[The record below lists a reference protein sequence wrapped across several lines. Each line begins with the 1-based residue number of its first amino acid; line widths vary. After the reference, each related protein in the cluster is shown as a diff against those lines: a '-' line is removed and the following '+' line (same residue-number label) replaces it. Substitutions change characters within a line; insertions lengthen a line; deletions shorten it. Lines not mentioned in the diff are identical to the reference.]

1 MTVFG
6 VRSTANHESNSL
18 ASSVDNQRAMKQ
30 LELSNKIQTGLE
42 LKIDTMK
49 KEISKLNSASRPAR
63 AQRCQM
69 ARPIIVQNLCL
80 DKLTDDLHS
89 TQKSS
94 RSYSDQLSD
103 TKKRLRDTQHD
114 LKELEEKYKRYS
126 DALYRVRSESRS
138 TLDQLT
144 HVLGIKEKQP
154 SQARKTDEE
163 AKKAA
168 ASVKVE
174 TKSSNDNDKK
184 KEAEKSDEQEQIT
197 IVEGM
202 SARILLSMDLNAH
215 ADAFRK

>member
-1 MTVFG
+1 M
-6 VRSTANHESNSL
+6 
-18 ASSVDNQRAMKQ
+18 SSAALLDHSDVKF
-30 LELSNKIQTGLE
+30 IG
-42 LKIDTMK
+42 
-49 KEISKLNSASRPAR
+49 
-63 AQRCQM
+63 
-69 ARPIIVQNLCL
+69 NLCL
-80 DKLTDDLHS
+80 DQLTDELDS

-174 TKSSNDNDKK
+174 TKSSNDNEKK
-184 KEAEKSDEQEQIT
+184 KGDEQEQIT

-202 SARILLSMDLNAH
+202 SAKILLSMHLNARD
-215 ADAFRK
+215 DAFRKESRRRASCS